1 MSGQGGES
9 GRAGPPAPENEQIAR
24 RREKLAAL
32 REAGHPYPNDFRPTA
47 VTADVH
53 EECGGLEDEAALAS
67 HRFRVAGR
75 LMTRRVM
82 GKASFAHLQDGAGRL
97 QLYVRRDELPEG
109 AYRDFRRWDV
119 GDLIG
124 AEGVA
129 FRTRTGELS
138 LRVESLRLLAKALR
152 PLPEKFHGL
161 ADRETRYRRRHLDLI
176 MNEPARE
183 TFRIRSRM
191 VGFIRRFFADR
202 GFLEVETPM
211 MQPLAGGAVARP
223 FETWHHALGIPLY
236 LRVAPELYLKRLVVG
251 GFERVFEI
259 NRNFRNEG
267 LSTRHNPEFTMLEF
281 YQAYADY
288 RDLMDLT
295 EELLRSLA
303 RDVAGAGKGSGGR
316 PWRPPPFR
324 SGRPRGVSGED
335 RGRSP
340 AVRLPPGAA
349 ALDDAA
355 GRSADHGAEA
365 PDGVVVE
372 WQGHR
377 MDFGRPFERLS
388 VRDAVL
394 RHAAG
399 VAAEDLDDPEKV
411 RAAARGFG
419 IALGDEAGSG
429 KALVEIFEREVEPRL
444 IAPTFITHYPI
455 EVSPLSRRSDA
466 DPSVADR
473 FELFIGGREIAN
485 GFSELNDPDD
495 QADRFRAQA
504 RQRSAGNQ
512 EAMVFDRDYV
522 EALEY
527 GLPPTAG
534 EGIGIDR
541 LVMLF
546 TGSASIRDVILFPHM
561 RPERGGEPRGAT
573 E

>member
-1 MSGQGGES
+1 MSREN
-9 GRAGPPAPENEQIAR
+9 ENEQVAR
-24 RREKLAAL
+24 RREKLAEL
-32 REAGHPYPNDFRPTA
+32 RGAGNPYPNDFRPNA
-47 VTADVH
+47 VTADVR
-53 EECGGLEDEAALAS
+53 ERCGALEDEAALSS
-67 HRFRVAGR
+67 HRFRIAGR
-75 LMTRRVM
+75 MMTRRVM
-82 GKASFAHLQDGAGRL
+82 GKAGFAHLKDGAGRL
-97 QLYVRRDELPEG
+97 QLYVRRDDLPDG
-109 AYRDFRRWDV
+109 AYRDFRRWDI

-176 MNEPARE
+176 MNEEARE
-183 TFRIRSRM
+183 TFRIRSR
-191 VGFIRRFFADR
+191 VVDFIRRFFAAR

-211 MQPLAGGAVARP
+211 MQPLAGGAAARP

-295 EELLRSLA
+295 EALLRSLA
-303 RDVAGAGKGSGGR
+303 RDVSQAKGRGSGSRPFPPSGFTAFREAPAGNGGGIRRRPAPPFGPAPPGEPAGPVSGAGA
-316 PWRPPPFR
+316 
-324 SGRPRGVSGED
+324 EE
-335 RGRSP
+335 
-340 AVRLPPGAA
+340 
-349 ALDDAA
+349 
-355 GRSADHGAEA
+355 AEA
-365 PDGVVVE
+365 DGDAMVVE
-372 WQGHR
+372 WQGQR
-377 MDFGRPFERLS
+377 VDFGRPFERLT

-394 RHAAG
+394 RYAAG
-399 VAAEDLDDPEKV
+399 LAAADLGDPEKV
-411 RAAARGFG
+411 RAAARGLG
-419 IALGDEAGSG
+419 IGPGAEAGAG
-429 KALVEIFEREVEPRL
+429 TALVEMFEREVEPRL
-444 IAPTFITHYPI
+444 IAPTFVTHYPI
-455 EVSPLSRRSDA
+455 EVSPLSRRNDE

-495 QADRFRAQA
+495 QAERFRAQA
-504 RQRSAGNQ
+504 RLRSGGDE
-512 EAMVFDRDYV
+512 EAMAFDEDYV

-527 GLPPTAG
+527 GMPPTAG

-546 TGSASIRDVILFPHM
+546 TGSASIRDVILFPHL
-561 RPERGGEPRGAT
+561 RPEKGAEPRGGAK
-573 E
+573 